1 VGPPCEAPATDGES
15 NGHSGA
21 EVAIPRSRRRSELWL
36 IPVQLGILVM
46 LLVLWQIS
54 VSVLEGDLI
63 GGASMRGACNGR

>member
-1 VGPPCEAPATDGES
+1 
-15 NGHSGA
+15 
-21 EVAIPRSRRRSELWL
+21 
-36 IPVQLGILVM
+36 M